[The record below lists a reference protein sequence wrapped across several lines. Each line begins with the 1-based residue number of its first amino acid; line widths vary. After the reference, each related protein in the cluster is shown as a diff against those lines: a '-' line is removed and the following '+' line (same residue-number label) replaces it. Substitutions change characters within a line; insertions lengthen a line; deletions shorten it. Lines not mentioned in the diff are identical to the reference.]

1 MQAVAVDED
10 PRKSPAGKD
19 EGQKREDEQTEQPAR
34 ESVRPVRTC
43 VGCGQAGDADGLLR
57 LVLGPRSPDGTAP
70 VAVDFAGGS
79 HGRGAHL
86 HANKACLAKAAKSGL
101 ARSFKTKVAC
111 SAEDLAVQI
120 AEGSDRR
127 ITGLLAGAWRARM
140 LAVGADAVTAALD
153 KGAPLA
159 VVATDAGGVVE
170 RGAIGRAIA
179 EGRAVAWKDKQT
191 LGALFGGRGEVAVC
205 AVLNDSIATEIAS
218 ARRMADSVRCGPVRG
233 DASGGPSAGGDGQ
246 ARGTACRSRE
256 AR

>member
-1 MQAVAVDED
+1 MQAVAVDEED
-10 PRKSPAGKD
+10 SPQG
-19 EGQKREDEQTEQPAR
+19 EEQTEQPVR
-34 ESVRPVRTC
+34 ESARPVRTC
-43 VGCGQAGDADGLLR
+43 VGCGEAGDAAGLLR
-57 LVLGPRSPDGTAP
+57 LVLGPRSPEGAP

-86 HANKACLAKAAKSGL
+86 HARKDCLARAAKSGL
-101 ARSFKTKVAC
+101 ARSFKTKIAC
-111 SAEDLAVQI
+111 TAEDLAVQI

-159 VVATDAGGVVE
+159 VVATDAGGLVE

-205 AVLNDSIATEIAS
+205 AVLNDSIATEIAN
-218 ARRMADSVRCGPVRG
+218 ARRMADAV
-233 DASGGPSAGGDGQ
+233 GGHGQ

>member
-1 MQAVAVDED
+1 VQAVAVDEEND
-10 PRKSPAGKD
+10 
-19 EGQKREDEQTEQPAR
+19 QTEQPAR
-34 ESVRPVRTC
+34 ESTRPVRTC
-43 VGCGQAGDADGLLR
+43 VGCGEAGDADGLLR

-79 HGRGAHL
+79 KRLGGRGAHL
-86 HANKACLAKAAKSGL
+86 HARKECLAKAAKSGL
-101 ARSFKTKVAC
+101 ARSFKTKVA
-111 SAEDLAVQI
+111 ATAQDLAAQI
-120 AEGSDRR
+120 VEGSDRR
-127 ITGLLAGAWRARM
+127 ITGLLSGAWRARM

-170 RGAIGRAIA
+170 RGAIGLAVA

-218 ARRMADSVRCGPVRG
+218 ARRMADSVDGGPRRG
-233 DASGGPSAGGDGQ
+233 EPSDVPSGGNGP